1 MSTQSGR
8 MKTYY
13 VDLVPSSL
21 QKQFYTKETPTPKMF
36 HSSSGSDS
44 KHKAGCFRSKINF
57 CNKFLAVTSVNK
69 IFKSSLLKTANGY

>member
-21 QKQFYTKETPTPKMF
+21 QNNSTQRKRQAPKMI

-44 KHKAGCFRSKINF
+44 KHKAECFRSKINF